1 MTTDFTS
8 ADWTQDGY
16 NPAEHGYW
24 KATLNAPNHGY
35 PQNYYFADT
44 MRAISVAFGQKFAD
58 VFVIR
63 EDEKGYPRK
72 QIQVPIKFGPRSKA
86 HDFRTELESA
96 NIDENG
102 VIDPKYVIQNPCM
115 TWKFT
120 SGQYDSQRQTSS
132 NVIRTFYDRY
142 LMSKGFE
149 LKTCDLL
156 WKDMMVIPVNI
167 GIQLTAYAD
176 KDADLQRMFEQ
187 VIRKTK
193 DSVLFV
199 YVKEFWFMNIRRD
212 IKVRLN
218 SFNFDYGLDD
228 MGEDAK
234 REVKCTFDFNCEA
247 FIYRPIEN
255 SSIITQIVTTLQPN
269 INYTDN
275 EERYG
280 ISGNMYMHE
289 KYQVA
294 SAYAEAASAKM
305 FEGSWLSA
313 YDFTNNGNNI
323 VGPELK
329 CTSSYFVPYTAIDT
343 YVQKYSADYTDII
356 ASAEK
361 YVYEPIPD
369 TIKEYNFDDT
379 LLDHT
384 IYVYGMPV
392 AGTTVISGGEIVN
405 VQPDSP
411 ICIAR
416 QQIIERPYRRLG
428 KNGYQYGHKYLED
441 SKHNIIN
448 AVYATSTKH
457 LQDSK
462 LSASEV

>member
-1 MTTDFTS
+1 MIS
-8 ADWTQDGY
+8 ADWTQDSY
-16 NPAEHGYW
+16 NPQEHNFW
-24 KATLNAPNHGY
+24 KATLDAPNGGY
-35 PQNYYFADT
+35 PKNYYFADT

-102 VIDPKYVIQNPCM
+102 VIDPKYYIQNPCM

-142 LMSKGFE
+142 LMSKGVE
-149 LKTCDLL
+149 LRSCDLF

-167 GIQLTAYAD
+167 GIQLTTYAD

-187 VIRKTK
+187 VVRKTK
-193 DSVLFV
+193 DSVLFL

-212 IKVRLN
+212 IKVQLS
-218 SFNFDYGLDD
+218 SFNFDYGQDD

-255 SSIITQIVTTLQPN
+255 ADIITQIITKLQPN
-269 INYTDN
+269 INYTTN
-275 EERYG
+275 IETYG
-280 ISGNMYMHE
+280 ISGNAYMSE
-289 KYQVA
+289 KYNTA
-294 SAYAEAASAKM
+294 SAYAQAASAKM

-323 VGPELK
+323 IGPELK
-329 CTSSYFVPYTAIDT
+329 QTSSYFVPYTAIDPF
-343 YVQKYSADYTDII
+343 VQKYSADYYDII

-361 YVYEPIPD
+361 YVYEPISD
-369 TIKEYNFDDT
+369 TLREYNYDDT
-379 LLDHT
+379 LLDQT
-384 IYVYGMPV
+384 IYVYGMPI
-392 AGTTVISGGEIVN
+392 AGTPVISGGEIVN
-405 VQPDSP
+405 VPVDSP
-411 ICIAR
+411 ICIDR
-416 QQIIERPYRRLG
+416 KQIFERPYRRLN
-428 KNGYQYGHKYLED
+428 KKGYSYGHKYLED
-441 SKHNIIN
+441 SKNNIIN
-448 AVYATSTKH
+448 AVYATSFD
-457 LQDSK
+457 Q
-462 LSASEV
+462 LSETETSAKV

>member
-16 NPAEHGYW
+16 NPAEHNYW
-24 KATLNAPNHGY
+24 KATLDTPNGGY
-35 PQNYYFADT
+35 PKGYYFADT

-72 QIQVPIKFGPRSKA
+72 QIQVPIKFGPRAKS
-86 HDFRTELESA
+86 HDFKTELESA

-102 VIDPKYVIQNPCM
+102 VVDPKYYVQNPCM

-142 LMSKGFE
+142 LMSKGVE
-149 LKTCDLL
+149 LKACDLL
-156 WKDMMVIPVNI
+156 WQDMMVIPVNI
-167 GIQLTAYAD
+167 GIQLTTYAD

-193 DSVLFV
+193 DSVLFL

-212 IKVRLN
+212 IKVHLT
-218 SFNFDYGLDD
+218 SFNFDYGQDD

-247 FIYRPIEN
+247 FIYRPIED
-255 SSIITQIVTTLQPN
+255 SAIITQIITTLNPN
-269 INYTDN
+269 SNYTNN
-275 EERYG
+275 EARFG

-289 KYQVA
+289 KYQNA

-313 YDFTNNGNNI
+313 FDFTNDGNHI

-329 CTSSYFVPYTAIDT
+329 CTSSYFVPYSAIDSYT
-343 YVQKYSADYTDII
+343 KKYSADYTDIV

-361 YVYEPIPD
+361 YVYEQVPD
-369 TIKEYNFDDT
+369 TIREYNFDDT
-379 LLDHT
+379 VLEQT
-384 IYVYGMPV
+384 IYVYGTPT
-392 AGTTVISGGEIVN
+392 AGTTIISGGEIIN
-405 VQPDSP
+405 VPVDSP
-411 ICIAR
+411 ICVER
-416 QQIIERPYRRLG
+416 QPVLIRPYRRLG
-428 KNGYQYGHKYLED
+428 KNGYNYGHKYLED

-448 AVYATSTKH
+448 AVYATSHDYVKDTDTSATK
-457 LQDSK
+457 
-462 LSASEV
+462 V